1 MREKIKKKLMGA
13 LLTAIAVKE
22 IIVTGYKTYR
32 IERKQRFNKK
42 DKK

>member
-22 IIVTGYKTYR
+22 IIATGYKTYR
-32 IERKQRFNKK
+32 IERKQTFVKK